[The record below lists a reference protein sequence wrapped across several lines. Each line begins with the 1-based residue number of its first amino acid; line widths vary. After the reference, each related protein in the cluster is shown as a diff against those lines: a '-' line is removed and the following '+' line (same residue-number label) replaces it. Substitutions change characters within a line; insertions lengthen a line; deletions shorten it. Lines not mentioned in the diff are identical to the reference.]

1 MEQQCYAKNTSLAR
15 PLITHYNSVTELQK
29 MKQNLTL
36 NEVYYMFITI
46 DRKDI
51 AKCSHFTEY
60 FEFDQIQYV
69 LRSVTPLL
77 RSEGI
82 YLLYLDLPFIFC
94 YP

>member
-1 MEQQCYAKNTSLAR
+1 
-15 PLITHYNSVTELQK
+15 
-29 MKQNLTL
+29 
-36 NEVYYMFITI
+36 MFITI

-51 AKCSHFTEY
+51 PKCSHFIEY

-69 LRSVTPLL
+69 LSSVRPVL

-82 YLLYLDLPFIFC
+82 YLLYLDLPFAFC